1 MRNLKFGACIALA
14 LCFAACKKNDGPQV
28 IDTKGTIEYETS
40 EKIDG
45 AIYYLGSLGHTKIGS
60 AMQLR
65 TKLQADGAQAQIF
78 VVNST
83 ELDANK
89 EILKKAWEDG
99 MIIVEL
105 HPDAAAH
112 EAFWKYAG
120 GPAYLKPGQAHD
132 LVLLAVKRYSCYQLQ
147 NPLAKGSFEVN
158 QGELKTD
165 NASESGSKDCE
176 DLHNYTGVPV
186 PIADTQEFWNTK
198 LSAFVSWVNKNAGKM
213 ELGAEVPSF
222 DGDIYK
228 RITDANYCQCI
239 TKTFNIGADNY
250 EICHVALSDRDYVT
264 RHSTIDVTIYIA
276 PLYSYEMNGN
286 TGGDYYFVTTEV
298 VSHNK
303 PLYDLY
309 KVWHGWVRTWAHVF
323 YGKHM
328 NLDYRLLDSNN
339 NALSSDIISFFQTP
353 CPETTT
359 DGRTYNKGFSAGL
372 NINGQIGISG
382 SNPTA
387 LITVGGSF
395 TWSNSESRTVSD
407 QSIVMST
414 DTGNRKVSYTF
425 NCNNDREEDSTE
437 DAIPALARSD
447 QKCEASWVWHVNNT
461 KDDDKSTSFIL
472 EFTMNP
478 VYGCRWR
485 HATWGVEGDY
495 KEANL
500 LNSNNRASYFNVAIP
515 DRTRT
520 GVFEIKATNSQYVQ
534 GLTIKD
540 GSGNVVAKDDGAY
553 EKNQVQRYQIPV
565 GTYNVYY
572 AIRDGDTGELLSNR
586 CIENVEIKTSETTKK
601 SSMDGKE
608 IK

>member
-1 MRNLKFGACIALA
+1 MRYFKLWASIALA
-14 LCFAACKKNDGPQV
+14 VCLVACKKNGGPQY
-28 IDTKGTIEYETS
+28 IDKKGTIEYETS
-40 EKIDG
+40 EKIEG
-45 AIYYLGSLGHTKIGS
+45 KICYVGSLGQTKIGT

-65 TKLQADGAQAQIF
+65 TNLQAEDGEAEIL

-89 EILKKAWEDG
+89 EMLKKAWEEG
-99 MIIVEL
+99 KIIVEL

-112 EAFWKYAG
+112 EALWKYVG
-120 GPAYLKPGQAHD
+120 GPAYLKAGEAHD
-132 LVLLAVKRYSCYQLQ
+132 LVLLAVKRHSCYQLQ
-147 NPLAKGSFEVN
+147 NPFAKGVFEVN

-165 NASESGSKDCE
+165 KASESGSKDRE
-176 DLHNYTGVPV
+176 DLINYTGVPV
-186 PIADTQEFWNTK
+186 PIADTPEFWNTK

-213 ELGAEVPSF
+213 EVGTDVPSF

-228 RITDANYCQCI
+228 RITDANYCECI

-250 EICHVALSDRDYVT
+250 EICQVFLSDPDCVT

-276 PLYSYEMNGN
+276 PLYSYEMNGSN
-286 TGGDYYFVTTEV
+286 SGDYYFVTTEV

-309 KVWHGWVRTWAHVF
+309 KEWHGAVRTWAHVF

-328 NLDYRLLDSNN
+328 NLDYRLLDWNHQPLNSGV
-339 NALSSDIISFFQTP
+339 ISFFQTP

-359 DGRTYNKGFSAGL
+359 DGKTYDKGFSAGL
-372 NINGQIGISG
+372 NVNGQIGISG
-382 SNPTA
+382 GSPTA
-387 LITVGGSF
+387 LITVGGAF

-414 DTGNRKVSYTF
+414 DTGDRKVSYTF
-425 NCNNDREEDSTE
+425 NCNNDCEEDETE
-437 DAIPALARSD
+437 AAIPALARSD
-447 QKCEASWVWHVNNT
+447 QKSEASWVWHVNNT
-461 KDDDKSTSFIL
+461 KDDDKSTQFVL

-478 VYGCRWR
+478 EYGCRWR
-485 HATWGVEGDY
+485 HATWGAEGDY

-500 LNSNNRASYFNVAIP
+500 LDSGSRTTYFNVSVP

-520 GVFEIKATNSQYVQ
+520 GVFEIKATNTQYMQ
-534 GLTIKD
+534 GMVIKD
-540 GSGNVVAKDDGAY
+540 ASGNVVAKDDGAY

-565 GTYNVYY
+565 GTYDVYY

-586 CIENVEIKTSETTKK
+586 CISDVEIKTSETTKK
-601 SSMDGKE
+601 SSMDGE
-608 IK
+608 IVK